1 MFLGSFAVF
10 RSSFAVFS
18 ITPFTAPWRQPA
30 SVVYRLPVPV
40 LLRLLSLH
48 HYTVTCRHELQII
61 QKSNGLFIVPRPTTY
76 KNFKPNSTILSIP
89 YHTNFWVI
97 LVTDRQ
103 TDRQTN
109 DNTSDAKHCNYTV
122 VLMHSAHIQINSN
135 FLHIIRLTVT
145 QPITL
150 WVHMDTQIHTMIKN
164 NGHNPYCW
172 WFIAQLS

>member
-1 MFLGSFAVF
+1 MFTVSPVSCGVSELLCGPFAMFLGSFAVF

-103 TDRQTN
+103 TDRQMT
-109 DNTSDAKHCNYTV
+109 
-122 VLMHSAHIQINSN
+122 IQVMQNI
-135 FLHIIRLTVT
+135 V
-145 QPITL
+145 ITL
-150 WVHMDTQIHTMIKN
+150 L
-164 NGHNPYCW
+164 CW
-172 WFIAQLS
+172 CTVLIYKSIAIFFTLLDLR